1 MRKSIKILSLILA
14 LCVIFVCASCANNN
28 DTSTTTTTTQD
39 PQPVQADYIKINIY
53 NPSNYNHDPIHVQNE
68 EELLNVL
75 NTVKPGTENNFVGNY
90 LRIRVSFYDEY
101 ADIDIESELDI
112 DVSED
117 RLTTFPNY
125 RYGYAEF
132 SVSCTTDDYG
142 TKDWRLL
149 DNINA
154 WVSNEK
160 IKSVTITEYKIT
172 IEDA

>member
-1 MRKSIKILSLILA
+1 MTAVKKFLIWLLA
-14 LCVIFVCASCANNN
+14 FAMIFTLASCGEKS
-28 DTSTTTTTTQD
+28 DSGEKYD
-39 PQPVQADYIKINIY
+39 SKDYSKINIY
-53 NPSNYNHDPIHVQNE
+53 NPSNYNQDPIHVQNE

-75 NTVKPGTENNFVGNY
+75 NTVKPGTENNFVGND

-112 DVSED
+112 DVYED
-117 RLTTFPNY
+117 RLTTFPDY
-125 RYGYAEF
+125 GYGYAEF